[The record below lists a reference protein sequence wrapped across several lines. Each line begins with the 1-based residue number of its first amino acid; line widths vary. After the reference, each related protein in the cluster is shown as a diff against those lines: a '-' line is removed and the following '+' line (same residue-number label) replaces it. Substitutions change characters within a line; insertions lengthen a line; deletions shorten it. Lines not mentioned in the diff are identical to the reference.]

1 MEIYLNA
8 DKNKTNTQKHFFFF
22 IFKMKN
28 PSWKL
33 FAGERLTAG
42 SEGFAKSGI
51 LMKASAVGQ
60 QGSGCR
66 HAGSRANVTQED
78 NGRELERGS
87 SPPKPGDLDET
98 SLLRQR
104 KADQTESQG
113 AKFST

>member
-1 MEIYLNA
+1 MQTRTRQTR
-8 DKNKTNTQKHFFFF
+8 KTFLFF

-33 FAGERLTAG
+33 FAAERLTTG

-51 LMKASAVGQ
+51 LMKTSAVGQ

-66 HAGSRANVTQED
+66 CAGSRANMTQED

-87 SPPKPGDLDET
+87 SPPQPGDLDET

>member
-1 MEIYLNA
+1 MQTRTRQTH
-8 DKNKTNTQKHFFFF
+8 KNISFFF

-33 FAGERLTAG
+33 FAAERLTAG
-42 SEGFAKSGI
+42 SEGFAKSEI
-51 LMKASAVGQ
+51 LMKASVVGQ

-78 NGRELERGS
+78 NCRELERGS